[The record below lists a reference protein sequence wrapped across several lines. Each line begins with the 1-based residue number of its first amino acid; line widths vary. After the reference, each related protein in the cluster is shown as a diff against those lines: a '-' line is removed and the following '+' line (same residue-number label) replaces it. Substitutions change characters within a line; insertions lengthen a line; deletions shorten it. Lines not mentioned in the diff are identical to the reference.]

1 MNNFIFS
8 FTISFS
14 FHTSSISREMAAPDA
29 PTKEGFIIPPPIP
42 LSERNFRRRRP
53 ARRYG
58 SIRVEE
64 CSFVEHDGTSPSQPP
79 VATIPNYSLYETTDV
94 YPQKRMYVDKASMV
108 PKQHSSPKRKC
119 IHPQNEK
126 SVLSRANST
135 QRTCQRHDVEIL
147 EQSSTGGPSRKYAP
161 LHYHRGHQIDSSLPS
176 KMNRTS
182 SLDKCSVVMASSP
195 TEEYYPSFHRSRS
208 RLHKDK
214 PSETRVTEY
223 RDFDPYNFSQ
233 VYETDNKVSLQP
245 RQPSQNYFGT
255 QSSDHHLPKTF
266 HPKSKN
272 QESAFQSDPYTEP
285 AFTLDLI
292 QHATGKRGQYH
303 NRTNPNSNSF
313 ESLSCNRK
321 SMPTTLILPTQ
332 TMVKGQSPKRNIS
345 FDNASNR
352 NSTGSNI
359 IPPPHDFESD
369 NEEDEV
375 ISVETGFQ
383 LDRRRNQKETNL
395 AMRSK
400 EGNVSN
406 HSKNTRPSKEMK
418 SNLPIR

>member
-1 MNNFIFS
+1 M
-8 FTISFS
+8 TA
-14 FHTSSISREMAAPDA
+14 TDA
-29 PTKEGFIIPPPIP
+29 PTKQGFIIPPPIP
-42 LSERNFRRRRP
+42 LSQQNFRRRRP

-64 CSFVEHDGTSPSQPP
+64 CSFVEHEGTSPSQPP

-119 IHPQNEK
+119 SHPQIEK

-195 TEEYYPSFHRSRS
+195 TEEYYPPFHRSRS

-223 RDFDPYNFSQ
+223 RDFDPYNFSE
-233 VYETDNKVSLQP
+233 VYETDHKVILQP

-266 HPKSKN
+266 HPQSKN

-321 SMPTTLILPTQ
+321 PMPTTLILPTQ

-383 LDRRRNQKETNL
+383 LDRRRNKKETNL
-395 AMRSK
+395 AMRPK
-400 EGNVSN
+400 EGNGSN

-418 SNLPIR
+418 PNLPIR